1 MRQQR
6 ATKRGAAGAN
16 SQVSINAG
24 KAGEARRGQASQGK
38 AGKAGKQGA
47 NKTMS
52 RETDNALL
60 MHGGEDDIS
69 IPGAALRQIIDDALT
84 PDCGDMISRL
94 RMQNE
99 ALEEHNANQARE
111 IGDLKF
117 EIRELRER
125 LAGRVYE

>member
-1 MRQQR
+1 
-6 ATKRGAAGAN
+6 
-16 SQVSINAG
+16 
-24 KAGEARRGQASQGK
+24 
-38 AGKAGKQGA
+38 
-47 NKTMS
+47 MS

-60 MHGGEDDIS
+60 LHGGDDDIS

-94 RMQNE
+94 RLQNE

-111 IGDLKF
+111 IADLKF

>member
-1 MRQQR
+1 
-6 ATKRGAAGAN
+6 
-16 SQVSINAG
+16 
-24 KAGEARRGQASQGK
+24 
-38 AGKAGKQGA
+38 
-47 NKTMS
+47 MS

-84 PDCGDMISRL
+84 PDCGDMISQFRL
-94 RMQNE
+94 KNE
-99 ALEEHNANQARE
+99 SLEEHNANQARE

>member
-1 MRQQR
+1 MTHQ
-6 ATKRGAAGAN
+6 
-16 SQVSINAG
+16 I
-24 KAGEARRGQASQGK
+24 
-38 AGKAGKQGA
+38 
-47 NKTMS
+47 
-52 RETDNALL
+52 DNALL
-60 MHGGEDDIS
+60 LHGGTDDIS

-84 PDCGDMISRL
+84 PDCGDMISQL

>member
-1 MRQQR
+1 
-6 ATKRGAAGAN
+6 
-16 SQVSINAG
+16 
-24 KAGEARRGQASQGK
+24 
-38 AGKAGKQGA
+38 
-47 NKTMS
+47 MS

-69 IPGAALRQIIDDALT
+69 IPGAALQQIIDDALA
-84 PDCGDMISRL
+84 PDCGDLISQLRL
-94 RMQNE
+94 KNE